1 MAVVS
6 SGGED
11 ISIVAGGPTG
21 PEDMPGTLNQGWHY
35 YFEWANKNHE
45 AWSTAFENAEA
56 NRRKEEELWREYY
69 KKIYKSD
76 HSFYKKVTMFA
87 LNAIQLWALWKQFR
101 QQKELAERTYE
112 IANRAQQ
119 VAEELMAYYEQVYQP
134 HETAL
139 GDQINN
145 YFEDGCINYDSTAE
159 RFERNVRNSF
169 ARAKA
174 NALRC
179 SSSYC
184 GGFTPAMMK
193 QWEIETAQAVGNA
206 RTGAYRYEEM
216 RKETRD
222 SYFLELRMKFIQVGR
237 NIAAQ
242 GQGGIMKAFNTFSS
256 FGADPA
262 AALNQLLGTLSSTV
276 GSTISAPTAPTGNA
290 TPVNGPINVPF
301 GFFFGGVQQNGDL
314 YQAKQ
319 IKAESYSRGG

>member
-1 MAVVS
+1 MAIASTVGGVT
-6 SGGED
+6 SGLT
-11 ISIVAGGPTG
+11 GGPTSQ
-21 PEDMPGTLNQGWHY
+21 EEMPGTLNQGWNY
-35 YFEWANKNHE
+35 YFQWAEKNHE

-76 HSFYKKVTMFA
+76 YGFYKKVTMFA
-87 LNAIQLWALWKQFR
+87 LNTVQLWALWKQFR
-101 QQKELAERTYE
+101 QQKELAEQTYE
-112 IANRAQQ
+112 IANRVQQ
-119 VAEELMAYYEQVYQP
+119 IAEELMAYYEQVYQP

-139 GDQINN
+139 GNQINN
-145 YFEDGCINYDSTAE
+145 HFENGCIDYDSTAE
-159 RFERNVRNSF
+159 RFESNIRRSF

-222 SYFLELRMKFIQVGR
+222 SYFLESRMKFIQVGR
-237 NIAAQ
+237 NVAAQ
-242 GQGGIMKAFNTFSS
+242 GQGGIMKAFDTFSS
-256 FGADPA
+256 FGADPG
-262 AALNQLLGTLSSTV
+262 AALNQLLGTLSNTV
-276 GSTISAPTAPTGNA
+276 GSMISSPTAPTGNA
-290 TPVNGPINVPF
+290 TPVSDVHGVPF
-301 GFFFGGVQQNGDL
+301 DFFFGGVQQNGDL
-314 YQAKQ
+314 YPAKQ
-319 IKAESYSRGG
+319 VKGIQRKG